1 MTNLNRLKVVLVEQ
15 GKTGKWL
22 AGEIGKSACTVSKWC
37 SNTVQP
43 DLKTLND
50 IANILQVDVK
60 DLIVS
65 NSKP

>member
-1 MTNLNRLKVVLVEQ
+1 MTNLNRLKDVLVEQ

-22 AGEIGKSACTVSKWC
+22 AVEIGKSTCTVSKWC

-50 IANILQVDVK
+50 IANIFQVDVK